1 MLGPANA
8 YRRWIALGIV
18 AIALSRGL
26 EAMGD
31 AAPYAEAGVS
41 GERLTF
47 HLAALV
53 LLIVGGAAFVR
64 ALIGAVRTIQGKVSA
79 RAATPARAAAA
90 VFSEPSRPDGDFDAD
105 AAFARYMERKAAG
118 EVQTVTAIAASLP
131 RQGFGRKGA

>member
-1 MLGPANA
+1 MLGPASA

-18 AIALSRGL
+18 AIALSRGF

-53 LLIVGGAAFVR
+53 LLIAGGAAFLR
-64 ALIGAVRTIQGKVSA
+64 ALVGAVRTIQGKVA
-79 RAATPARAAAA
+79 TPAATPTRAAAA
-90 VFSEPSRPDGDFDAD
+90 VFSEPSRHDGDFDPD

-118 EVQTVTAIAASLP
+118 EVQPVTAGAATPP